1 MKFIV
6 FAGNTNPDAEQVAD
20 GKFVVEAANG
30 FDAVVKV
37 VGVDEASDSDLEQLA
52 KYLDDRKQRNAEKVL
67 TWP

>member
-6 FAGNTNPDAEQVAD
+6 FAGNNNPDVEQVDA

-52 KYLDDRKQRNAEKVL
+52 RYLDDRKQRDAEKVL